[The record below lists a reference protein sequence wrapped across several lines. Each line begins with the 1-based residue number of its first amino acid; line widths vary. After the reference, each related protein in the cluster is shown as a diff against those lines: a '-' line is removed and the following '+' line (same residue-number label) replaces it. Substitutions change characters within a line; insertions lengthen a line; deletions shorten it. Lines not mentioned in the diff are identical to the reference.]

1 MDDKIVKTTSRRQFL
16 GAGVSAAVTG
26 TALVSGF
33 SLKQAAAVGKSA
45 KVEVEIAG
53 YPYDRVAGLID
64 GRVTIEG
71 CEAKFKI
78 GRIGE
83 MNTHVFTEPQT
94 RQVSEVGLL
103 PFVLAYANE
112 GFLAYTLIPVFPL
125 RVFRHKSIFIRT
137 DRGINK
143 PADLRGKR
151 IAVPGYSSTS
161 LTWIRGI
168 LQHEFGVKPD
178 QIEWVVTKNEST
190 GESTGGA
197 SKFEN
202 ILPKAISIRSG
213 PKGKDESQLLVDGDV
228 DGVFHAAEPAAFQ
241 EGHPKVARLFSDS
254 REVEQQYYAKTG
266 IFPIMHAIAI
276 RKDIVEAQPWITKA
290 VFNAYIQA
298 RQLAYDDINRNAWYM
313 SSLPWIAQEAE
324 ATRKLMG
331 ENYYRYGVPGNQRTL
346 RALLQYAHEQGLARR
361 KLTIE
366 ELFHPS
372 TLELVDHER

>member
-1 MDDKIVKTTSRRQFL
+1 MD
-16 GAGVSAAVTG
+16 
-26 TALVSGF
+26 
-33 SLKQAAAVGKSA
+33 QAAADGKSA

-64 GRVTIEG
+64 GRVTVEG
-71 CEAKFKI
+71 CEAKFNI

-103 PFVLAYANE
+103 PFILAYANE
-112 GFLAYTLIPVFPL
+112 GFRTYTLIPVFPL

-137 DRGINK
+137 DRGINT
-143 PADLRGKR
+143 PEDLRGKR

-168 LQHEFGVKPD
+168 LQHEFGVKPN
-178 QIEWVVTKNEST
+178 QIEWVVTSKEST
-190 GESTGGA
+190 GEATGGA
-197 SKFEN
+197 SKLEN
-202 ILPKAISIRSG
+202 VLPKGISIRSG
-213 PKGKDESQLLVDGDV
+213 TIGKDESQLLVDGDV
-228 DGVFHAAEPAAFQ
+228 DGVFHAAEPTAFQ

-266 IFPIMHAIAI
+266 IFPIMHAVAV
-276 RKDIVEAQPWITKA
+276 RRDVVEAHPWITRA
-290 VFNAYIQA
+290 LFSAYSRA
-298 RQLAYDDINRNAWYM
+298 KKLAYDDINRNAWYL

-331 ENYYRYGVPGNQRTL
+331 DNYYSYGIEANHKTL
-346 RALLQYAHEQGLARR
+346 EALLQYAHEQGLAERR
-361 KLTIE
+361 LRIE
-366 ELFHPS
+366 ELFHAS
-372 TLELVDHER
+372 TMHFTELKD